1 MKKTYRLLTILIS
14 LTALIS
20 CQKNRSMVEIE
31 LNALNINST
40 DFTQIDTSFYKNK
53 SIEKLRFVKSDTED
67 IRVFFFESGKKK
79 SIIPVKK
86 SQVHGECTDWY
97 ENGQIKWKRFYDN
110 GNSIKQSTK
119 YDENGNRTKID
130 DFTDGS
136 FTEFYLNG
144 KPRLKRSDKLYI
156 DYYLN
161 GKIKTNYSVKSDS
174 LTIVEYFNENGKES
188 FSGFSNSKFVLFKN
202 KDSLFNGT
210 ITSKF
215 NDGEIAYQQTFVD
228 GLPNGE
234 CISRF
239 GNKNLEF
246 ELEFLNGEE
255 IGIHKRYY
263 PNGNVQSI
271 KNFDTN
277 EYKQWDENGNL
288 VE

>member
-1 MKKTYRLLTILIS
+1 MNKTYQILIILIF
-14 LTALIS
+14 LTFSIS
-20 CQKNRSMVEIE
+20 CQKEKSVVEIE
-31 LNALNINST
+31 LNNLNIKADEFSK
-40 DFTQIDTSFYKNK
+40 IDTSFSANNT
-53 SIEKLRFVKSDTED
+53 IERLRFVKSEIED
-67 IRVFFFESGKKK
+67 IRVFFYESGKKK
-79 SIIPVKK
+79 SIIPVKN

-110 GNSIKQSTK
+110 GNSIKQSTN
-119 YDENGNRTKID
+119 YGENGNRTKID

-144 KPRLKRSDKLYI
+144 EPQLKRSDKLYI

-188 FSGFSNSKFVLFKN
+188 FSGYSNSKFVLFNNN
-202 KDSLFNGT
+202 KSLFNGT

-239 GNKNLEF
+239 GNKNLEY

-263 PNGNVQSI
+263 PNGNIQSI
-271 KNFDTN
+271 KNVNTK

-288 VE
+288 V

>member
-1 MKKTYRLLTILIS
+1 MNKTYQILIIHFF
-14 LTALIS
+14 LTFLIS
-20 CQKNRSMVEIE
+20 CQKEKSVVEIE
-31 LNALNINST
+31 LNNLNINT
-40 DFTQIDTSFYKNK
+40 DEFIKIDTSFSANNT
-53 SIEKLRFVKSDTED
+53 IERLRFIKSQIED
-67 IRVFFFESGKKK
+67 IRVFFYESGKKK
-79 SIIPVKK
+79 SIIPVKN

-110 GNSIKQSTK
+110 GNSIKQSTN
-119 YDENGNRTKID
+119 YDEKGNRTKID

-144 KPRLKRSDKLYI
+144 EPRLKRSDKLYI

-161 GKIKTNYSVKSDS
+161 GQIKTNYSVKSDS

-188 FSGFSNSKFVLFKN
+188 FSGYSNSKFVFFN
-202 KDSLFNGT
+202 NNSLFNGT

-215 NDGEIAYQQTFVD
+215 NNGEIAYQQTFVD

-239 GNKNLEF
+239 GNKNLEY

-263 PNGNVQSI
+263 PNGNIQSI

-277 EYKQWDENGNL
+277 EYKQWAENGNL
-288 VE
+288 IE